1 MVVMSKYNGFTIIE
15 TMVALAILLSLISIG
30 IPNLN
35 NFIVYTRV
43 DNEISTLHRLI
54 LITRNSALSN
64 NTSVTLCPLNSQGK
78 CKNLWH
84 QELSVFTDNN
94 NNKIYEPELNEQ
106 LVANKPAIKAGD
118 KLQYGKTRI
127 SLTYASTGHLA
138 GWGQNATFSYC
149 PKYHNDKN
157 RGIIVASSGR
167 AYASAA
173 NKTNSKDTRRT
184 GAKIKCYN

>member
-15 TMVALAILLSLISIG
+15 TMVGLAIILSLLSIG
-30 IPNLN
+30 LPSLN
-35 NFIVYTRV
+35 NFIVYIRV
-43 DNEISTLHRLI
+43 DNEIFTLHRLI

-84 QELSVFTDNN
+84 QELSVFTDIN
-94 NNKIYEPELNEQ
+94 NNKVYEPALDEQ
-106 LVANKPAIKAGD
+106 LIAQKGAIKAGD

-127 SLTYASTGHLA
+127 GLTYAPTGHLL

-149 PKYHNDKN
+149 PEYHNDKN
-157 RGIIVASSGR
+157 RGIVVRNSGR
-167 AYASAA
+167 AYVSKA
-173 NKTNSKDTRRT
+173 NKTNGKNVRRT
-184 GAKIKCYN
+184 GVKIKCF

>member
-1 MVVMSKYNGFTIIE
+1 VSKYNGFTIIE
-15 TMVALAILLSLISIG
+15 TMVGLAIMLLLLSIG
-30 IPNLN
+30 VPSLN
-35 NFIVYTRV
+35 NFIVYIRV

-84 QELSVFTDNN
+84 QELSVFTDIN
-94 NNKIYEPELNEQ
+94 NNKVYEPILDEQ
-106 LVANKPAIKAGD
+106 IVAQKDAIKDGD
-118 KLQYGKTRI
+118 KLQYGKTRVG
-127 SLTYASTGHLA
+127 LTYASTGHLL

-157 RGIIVASSGR
+157 RGIVVRNSGR
-167 AYASAA
+167 AYTSAA
-173 NKTNSKDTRRT
+173 NKTNGMHVRRT
-184 GAKIKCYN
+184 GVKIKCF

>member
-1 MVVMSKYNGFTIIE
+1 MSKCNGFTIIE

-30 IPNLN
+30 VPSLN

-54 LITRNSALSN
+54 LITRNSALTH
-64 NTSVTLCPLNSQGK
+64 NTSVTLCPLSQQGK

-84 QELSVFTDNN
+84 QELSVFTDIN

-106 LVANKPAIKAGD
+106 LVANKAAIKVGD

-127 SLTYASTGHLA
+127 GLTYASTGHLL

-149 PKYHNDKN
+149 PEYHNDKN
-157 RGIIVASSGR
+157 RGIVVRNSGR
-167 AYASAA
+167 AYVSAA
-173 NKTNSKDTRRT
+173 NKNNGKNVRRT
-184 GAKIKCYN
+184 GAKIKCF

>member
-15 TMVALAILLSLISIG
+15 TMVGLAILLSLLSIG

-35 NFIVYTRV
+35 NFIIYTRV
-43 DNEISTLHRLI
+43 DNEISTLYRLI
-54 LITRNSALSN
+54 LIARNSALTN
-64 NTSVTLCPLNSQGK
+64 NTSVTLCPLNAQGK

-84 QELSVFTDNN
+84 QELSVFTDSN
-94 NNKIYEPELNEQ
+94 NNKVYEPELNEQ
-106 LVANKPAIKAGD
+106 IVANKAAIKTGD

-127 SLTYASTGHLA
+127 GLTYASTGHLS

-149 PKYHNDKN
+149 PENHLDKN
-157 RGIIVASSGR
+157 RGIIVATSGR

-173 NKTNSKDTRRT
+173 NKTNHKNIRRT
-184 GAKIKCYN
+184 GARIKCF